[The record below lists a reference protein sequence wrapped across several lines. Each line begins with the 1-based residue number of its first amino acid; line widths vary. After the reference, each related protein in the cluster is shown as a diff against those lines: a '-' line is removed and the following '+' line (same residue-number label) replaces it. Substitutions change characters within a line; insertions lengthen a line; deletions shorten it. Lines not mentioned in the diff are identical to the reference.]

1 MEKGQLA
8 AERETPLSARVWQDI
23 AIQVTMKVC
32 HVDAHAHKSQAN
44 EEHRNNEQ
52 VDQAAKIKVSQLG
65 VSLGTLGAIPAAA
78 LDPNITTLGE
88 LPQPPVMGNVDP
100 SKIDEIRRTVYIG
113 NLNSQQVGEVKFVRM
128 AGDET
133 QPTRFAFVEFA
144 DQNSVPRALAFN
156 GVMFG
161 DRPLKINH
169 SNNAIVKPPEM
180 TPQAA
185 AKELEEVMKRV
196 REAQSFI
203 SAAIEP
209 DWFPNSC

>member
-1 MEKGQLA
+1 SFGSFWSAGLVV
-8 AERETPLSARVWQDI
+8 PLTRSSWCF
-23 AIQVTMKVC
+23 TW
-32 HVDAHAHKSQAN
+32 HF
-44 EEHRNNEQ
+44 
-52 VDQAAKIKVSQLG
+52 
-65 VSLGTLGAIPAAA
+65 GAIPTAA

-88 LPQPPVMGNVDP
+88 IPQ
-100 SKIDEIRRTVYIG
+100 RTVYVG
-113 NLNSQQVGEVKFVRM
+113 NLNSQTTTADQLLEFFKQVGEVKFVRM

-144 DQNSVPRALAFN
+144 DQNSVPQALAFN

-161 DRPLKINH
+161 DRINH

-209 DWFPNSC
+209 GRYVHYLTYVFCVYLDTCF

>member
-1 MEKGQLA
+1 MCLSVKYFICPFDGLICITEQTGAGHCKFPSSLAGKG
-8 AERETPLSARVWQDI
+8 S
-23 AIQVTMKVC
+23 
-32 HVDAHAHKSQAN
+32 
-44 EEHRNNEQ
+44 
-52 VDQAAKIKVSQLG
+52 LG

-78 LDPNITTLGE
+78 LDPNITALGE
-88 LPQPPVMGNVDP
+88 IPQPPIMGNVDP
-100 SKIDEIRRTVYIG
+100 SKIDEIRRTVYVG
-113 NLNSQQVGEVKFVRM
+113 NLNSQTTTADQLLEFFKQVGEVKFVRM

-209 DWFPNSC
+209 GKCIRYIT